1 MILELLEDCKSGWPG
16 TKEDCLVLEGDYGC
30 SILKTCFLS
39 WTLNSLK
46 NMRTICFYLLVSANP
61 IRLESNNAK
70 ACTLFTG
77 NLPNLILIPYDTL
90 STPKIASVSSSILS
104 LTKEWFCIITGWYS
118 TFSMPAC
125 CSSFETSS
133 LTAGEVMNVGLSK
146 TWLIWWQSIVYRLT
160 TCFDG
165 DSLRAL
171 NGHCIL
177 VLGLSLLAKALNLLA
192 ELLCSNLATN
202 YSRFVFC
209 LLGDCSFA
217 SDKNSCLVII
227 LSWLCFRIRCI
238 IGSFLS

>member
-1 MILELLEDCKSGWPG
+1 MNSELFEEHAHNL
-16 TKEDCLVLEGDYGC
+16 
-30 SILKTCFLS
+30 FLLAGQRKPHPS
-39 WTLNSLK
+39 REQQRESLHPIYRQFTYF
-46 NMRTICFYLLVSANP
+46 NFDTIRYSF
-61 IRLESNNAK
+61 NAK
-70 ACTLFTG
+70 DGECEHEH
-77 NLPNLILIPYDTL
+77 I
-90 STPKIASVSSSILS
+90 VSHKRGVLH
-104 LTKEWFCIITGWYS
+104 TGWYS

-146 TWLIWWQSIVYRLT
+146 TWLIWWQSIVCRLT

-171 NGHCIL
+171 HGRCIL
-177 VLGLSLLAKALNLLA
+177 VLGLSLLVKALNLLA

-209 LLGDCSFA
+209 LLGDCCFDF
-217 SDKNSCLVII
+217 DKNSCLVII